1 MYAHDVA
8 RSLRAATPPESLQY
22 WYRFVG
28 PPGTETY
35 EPPVEWANNNKE
47 FEVTVDGQS
56 HAGKYTY
63 WYKVRDRAGNPTDQ
77 LKCEFTIDL

>member
-1 MYAHDVA
+1 M
-8 RSLRAATPPESLQY
+8 RAATPKDSLEF

-35 EPPVEWANNNKE
+35 EPPVEWSNDNQE
-47 FEVTVDGQS
+47 FETTIDGQS
-56 HAGKYTY
+56 HPGKYTY

-77 LKCEFTIDL
+77 RKCEFTIEK